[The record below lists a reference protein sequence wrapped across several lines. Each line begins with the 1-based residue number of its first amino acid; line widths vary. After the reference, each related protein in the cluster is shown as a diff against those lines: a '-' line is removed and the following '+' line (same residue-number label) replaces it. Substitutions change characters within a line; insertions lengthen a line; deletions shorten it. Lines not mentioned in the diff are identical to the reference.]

1 MTGEFRFYG
10 GTLGHWDTGR
20 GMASRH
26 RDSVAACTSLEDTK
40 IFALSPNIPS
50 HQKNYIYKLLL

>member
-1 MTGEFRFYG
+1 MVGHWDT
-10 GTLGHWDTGR
+10 GTLGHWDTER

-50 HQKNYIYKLLL
+50 HQKTTYKLLL